1 MSHRNLINDLLA
13 KRWNDTDSPTAGT
26 AVSVTSQVNDVGIP
40 TQQRHNLETL
50 SFWIW
55 NRTGAGGV
63 AATVTVNVRH
73 GTIAGT
79 VMASY
84 QQLVAASS
92 VTNVSM
98 TNLMLQGKRGKAIR
112 VTMDT
117 VVASL
122 TQSVTAAGWY
132 EDD

>member
-1 MSHRNLINDLLA
+1 MNDMLT
-13 KRWNDTDSPTAGT
+13 KRWNDTDSPSAGT
-26 AVSVTSQVNDVGIP
+26 AVSVSSGVGDAP
-40 TQQRHNLETL
+40 VGTQQRHNLETL
-50 SFWIW
+50 SYWIW

-63 AATVTVNVRH
+63 AATVSVQVRH
-73 GTIAGT
+73 ATPAGT
-79 VMASY
+79 VIASF
-84 QQLVAASS
+84 QHLVGASTVAS
-92 VTNVSM
+92 ATF

-122 TQSVTAAGWY
+122 TQSVSAAGWI